1 MDSNLNAKNKI
12 IQSKKNEQ
20 EIDIKIILNFLI
32 RNKKI
37 IAFFSSI
44 FLISGYFF
52 SFLPKKT
59 WEGQFQIVLNTDRSN
74 INDNV
79 NSILQNF
86 GGLKKNSNDLETEV
100 EILKSPSVLMPV
112 FEMVKLRKEYIG
124 KKYYE
129 FSQWKNNN
137 LIIGLQENTSIL
149 NISYRDHD
157 QNIILP
163 VLEKMSASYQ
173 EYSGKRKKRTDQS
186 SEKYLKEQIQIFKK
200 KSSESLKN
208 AQEFAIDQ
216 DLIFLDNNIE
226 SRFPNFDLQN
236 INISP
241 SFLPDNINIENRRVS
256 AANEIRRIDL
266 QIKKIN
272 QLTDQQSQFI
282 GMTIPNIVDNDLFE
296 NLERIEIELAEARN
310 LYKEDDVT
318 IKQLLKLKDS
328 LVSVIKTKAINYLIA
343 RKLEAES
350 ILEASS
356 RPKDILL
363 KYKELIRI
371 ASRDEN
377 TLIKLEDELR
387 FNELTKSK
395 KEEPWELI
403 TKPTLLKGP
412 VGNVRTKF
420 LFLGL
425 VGGSIVGIFFS
436 FIKEKRS
443 GIIFELTDLIKLFGM
458 EFNEVIN
465 SKKDQFFEDKISFFR
480 EYINQNN
487 KKQINLIKLGKIEL
501 NKVQEIKDLLSKGQ
515 KNNINIVDSIF
526 GFEQKENS
534 LNFLILE
541 VGALLY
547 SEAENFKKYEKL
559 INLKISGTLILQ
571 K

>member
-12 IQSKKNEQ
+12 IQSKKDEQ
-20 EIDIKIILNFLI
+20 EIDFKIILNFII

-44 FLISGYFF
+44 FLISSYFF

-59 WEGQFQIVLNTDRSN
+59 WEGQFQIVLNTDRSS

-86 GGLKKNSNDLETEV
+86 GRLKKKSNDLETEV

-112 FEMVKLRKEYIG
+112 FEMVKLRKEYID
-124 KKYYE
+124 KKNYE
-129 FSQWKNNN
+129 FSQWKKNN

-157 QNIILP
+157 KNIILP

-173 EYSGKRKKRTDQS
+173 EYSGKRKKITDQS

-200 KSSESLKN
+200 KSSQSLKN

-216 DLIFLDNNIE
+216 DLIFQDNNIE
-226 SRFPNFDLQN
+226 SRFANIDLQK
-236 INISP
+236 IDISP

-256 AANEIRRIDL
+256 AANEIRRIDT

-282 GMTIPNIVDNDLFE
+282 GMTLPNVVESDLFV
-296 NLERIEIELAEARN
+296 NLERIEVELAEARN
-310 LYKEDDVT
+310 AYKEDDVT

-328 LVSVIKTKAINYLIA
+328 IVSVIKTKAINYLIA
-343 RKLEAES
+343 KKLETES

-412 VGNVRTKF
+412 VGKVRTKF

-443 GIIFELTDLIKLFGM
+443 GIIFELTDLIKLFDM

-559 INLKISGTLILQ
+559 INLKISGTLIIQ